1 LFTLQPYIH
10 KVDVKRLEIARL
22 YNRFGFGPRPGDYAK
37 ALKAGVAATKQ
48 SLLNPPQIDSGAV
61 ALPEVTDLGKR
72 PEPNTPEVITF
83 SRGLRVQ
90 SQDIELWWLDQM
102 VATNKPLQEK
112 MVWFWHG
119 HWATSIGKVNYPMPM
134 LLQNQTFRQYATG
147 NFNEFAKAMFKDG
160 ALQIWL
166 DGGENTVKAPNENLS
181 REMMELFLL
190 GVNRYTEGDVKE
202 LARAFT
208 GYQVSRSAG
217 TVVYNAKRRDTKSV
231 TLLGKSAVMTPEDAI
246 TRLVS
251 QADCAKFIA
260 ERIWYRFISSQQPLP
275 TNHQMI
281 GAFARREIAPVLSTL
296 INGSDLANPEYEI
309 VKSPVEWFVGVC
321 RALSLT
327 PSKLDSF
334 SKLHGYL
341 QKLSQVPFAP
351 PNVGGWPTD
360 EAWLSSASAQF
371 RIAFA
376 TWLVNQADLSAI
388 QAQTPEQRNAYLADL
403 LAVVEWSPRTLF
415 ALREVRDVVPRLVIL
430 AICSPEYV
438 VSP

>member
-1 LFTLQPYIH
+1 M
-10 KVDVKRLEIARL
+10 DVKRLEIARL

-61 ALPEVTDLGKR
+61 TLPEVTDLGKR

-281 GAFARREIAPVLSTL
+281 GAFAGREIAPVLSTL

-388 QAQTPEQRNAYLADL
+388 QAQVPEQRIAYLADL

>member
-1 LFTLQPYIH
+1 LFIEQTYIQ
-10 KVDVKRLEIARL
+10 VMDSKRLEISRL
-22 YNRFGFGPRPGDYAK
+22 YNRFGLGPRPGEYAQ
-37 ALKAGVAATKQ
+37 ALKSGVAATKQ
-48 SLLNPPQIDSGAV
+48 NILNAPQIDTGAV

-72 PEPNTPEVITF
+72 PEPNTPEVVTF
-83 SRGLRVQ
+83 ARGLRMQ
-90 SQDIELWWLDQM
+90 GDAIELWWLDQM

-119 HWATSIGKVNYPMPM
+119 HWATSIGKVNYAMPM
-134 LLQNQTFRQYATG
+134 FLQNQTFRKFALG
-147 NFNEFAKAMFKDG
+147 NFNDFAKAMFMDG

-166 DGGENTVKAPNENLS
+166 DGGDNTVKAPNENLS

-190 GVNRYTEGDVKE
+190 GVNRYTETDVKE

-208 GYQVSRSAG
+208 GYQVSRSSG
-217 TVVYNAKRRDTKSV
+217 TVTYNASRRDTKSV
-231 TLLGKSAVMTPEDAI
+231 TILGKSAVMTPENAI
-246 TRLVS
+246 THLVS
-251 QADCAKFIA
+251 QPNCAQFIA
-260 ERIWYRFISSQQPLP
+260 ERIWYRFISSQEPLP
-275 TNHQMI
+275 TNHPMI
-281 GAFARREIAPVLSTL
+281 SAFAGRDLSSLLATL
-296 INGSDLANPEYEI
+296 VNGSDLANPQYEI

-341 QKLSQVPFAP
+341 DKLSQIPFSP
-351 PNVGGWPTD
+351 PNVGGWPAD

-371 RIAFA
+371 RITFA

-388 QAQTPEQRNAYLADL
+388 SELVPEKRADYLADM
-403 LAVVEWSPRTLF
+403 LAVAEWSPRTTF
-415 ALREVRDVVPRLVIL
+415 ALREVRDVVSRLVIL

-438 VSP
+438 VN

>member
-1 LFTLQPYIH
+1 MDL
-10 KVDVKRLEIARL
+10 KRLETARL
-22 YNRFGFGPRPGDYAK
+22 YNRFGFGPRPGEYGQ
-37 ALKAGVAATKQ
+37 ALKAGVSETKKN
-48 SLLNPPQIDSGAV
+48 LLNPPQIDSGAV
-61 ALPEVTDLGKR
+61 ALPVVTDLGKR
-72 PEPNTPEVITF
+72 PEPNTPEIITF
-83 SRGLRVQ
+83 ARELRLQ
-90 SQDIELWWLDQM
+90 RENIELWWLDQM

-119 HWATSIGKVNYPMPM
+119 HWATSIGKVNYAMPM
-134 LLQNQTFRQYATG
+134 LVQNQTFRNYATG
-147 NFNEFAKAMFKDG
+147 NFIEFSKAMFLDG
-160 ALQIWL
+160 ALQSWL

-181 REMMELFLL
+181 REMMELFVL
-190 GVNRYTEGDVKE
+190 GVNRYTETDVKE

-208 GYQVSRSAG
+208 GYQITKSSGA
-217 TVVYNAKRRDTKSV
+217 VVYNEKRRDKKSV
-231 TLLGKSAVMTPEDAI
+231 TLLGKSAVMSPEDAI
-246 TRLVS
+246 VHLVN
-251 QADCAKFIA
+251 QPNCAQFIA

-275 TNHQMI
+275 ASHPMI
-281 GAFARREIAPVLSTL
+281 SAFANREIAPVLEAL
-296 INGSDLANPEYEI
+296 INSADLAKPQYEI

-321 RALSLT
+321 RVLSLT

-341 QKLSQVPFAP
+341 EKLSQVPFSP

-371 RIAFA
+371 RLAFA

-388 QAQTPEQRNAYLADL
+388 EAQAPEKRVAYLADL
-403 LAVVEWSPRTLF
+403 LAVVEWSPRTSA
-415 ALREVRDVVPRLVIL
+415 ALREVRDVVSRLVIL

>member
-1 LFTLQPYIH
+1 
-10 KVDVKRLEIARL
+10 VDVKRLEIARL
-22 YNRFGFGPRPGDYAK
+22 YNRFGFGPRPGEYTK
-37 ALKAGVAATKQ
+37 ALTAGVIATKQ

-281 GAFARREIAPVLSTL
+281 GAFAGREIAPVLSTL

-388 QAQTPEQRNAYLADL
+388 QAQTPEQRIAYLADL

>member
-1 LFTLQPYIH
+1 
-10 KVDVKRLEIARL
+10 
-22 YNRFGFGPRPGDYAK
+22 
-37 ALKAGVAATKQ
+37 
-48 SLLNPPQIDSGAV
+48 
-61 ALPEVTDLGKR
+61 
-72 PEPNTPEVITF
+72 
-83 SRGLRVQ
+83 
-90 SQDIELWWLDQM
+90 
-102 VATNKPLQEK
+102 
-112 MVWFWHG
+112 
-119 HWATSIGKVNYPMPM
+119 
-134 LLQNQTFRQYATG
+134 
-147 NFNEFAKAMFKDG
+147 
-160 ALQIWL
+160 
-166 DGGENTVKAPNENLS
+166 
-181 REMMELFLL
+181 
-190 GVNRYTEGDVKE
+190 
-202 LARAFT
+202 
-208 GYQVSRSAG
+208 
-217 TVVYNAKRRDTKSV
+217 
-231 TLLGKSAVMTPEDAI
+231 MTPEDAI

-275 TNHQMI
+275 VNHQMI
-281 GAFARREIAPVLSTL
+281 GAFAGREIAPVLSTL
-296 INGSDLANPEYEI
+296 INGADLANPNYEI

-388 QAQTPEQRNAYLADL
+388 QAQAPEQRIAYLADL
-403 LAVVEWSPRTLF
+403 LAVVEWSPRTLI
-415 ALREVRDVVPRLVIL
+415 ALREVRDYVPRLLIL
-430 AICSPEYV
+430 ALCSPEYV

>member
-1 LFTLQPYIH
+1 M
-10 KVDVKRLEIARL
+10 DVKRLEIARL

-61 ALPEVTDLGKR
+61 TLPEVTDLGKR

-281 GAFARREIAPVLSTL
+281 GAFAGREIAPVLSTL

-321 RALSLT
+321 RALLLT

-388 QAQTPEQRNAYLADL
+388 QAQTPEQRIAYLADL

>member
-1 LFTLQPYIH
+1 M
-10 KVDVKRLEIARL
+10 DVKRLEIARL

-61 ALPEVTDLGKR
+61 TLPEVTDLGKR

-83 SRGLRVQ
+83 SRGLRMQ

-275 TNHQMI
+275 VNHQVI
-281 GAFARREIAPVLSTL
+281 GAFAGREIAPVLSTL

-388 QAQTPEQRNAYLADL
+388 QAQTPEQRIAYLADL